1 MADLS
6 NVHRHVAM
14 GDGKEGGSKTK
25 QNFNIKKKLFK
36 KVQMFSAS
44 FLLVLLPLIC
54 LSSMISEKYVYN
66 VIYKRKN

>member
-25 QNFNIKKKLFK
+25 QNFNIKKSYLK
-36 KVQMFSAS
+36 KYKCLVPPFSLYS
-44 FLLVLLPLIC
+44 FPWYVLVLWFQ
-54 LSSMISEKYVYN
+54 
-66 VIYKRKN
+66 KNMCTM

>member
-14 GDGKEGGSKTK
+14 GDGKEEGSKIK

-36 KVQMFSAS
+36 KT
-44 FLLVLLPLIC
+44 
-54 LSSMISEKYVYN
+54 N
-66 VIYKRKN
+66 V

>member
-25 QNFNIKKKLFK
+25 QNFNIKKSYLK
-36 KVQMFSAS
+36 KYKCLVSPFSLYS
-44 FLLVLLPLIC
+44 FP
-54 LSSMISEKYVYN
+54 
-66 VIYKRKN
+66 

>member
-25 QNFNIKKKLFK
+25 QNFNIKK
-36 KVQMFSAS
+36 S
-44 FLLVLLPLIC
+44 
-54 LSSMISEKYVYN
+54 Y
-66 VIYKRKN
+66 